1 MVSVDKK
8 GDAIIGL
15 FNRKKPDETVN
26 ENNQNTKQ
34 VFTTAKVA
42 AENIKVND
50 TFVDIDGTTYVV
62 ERVKCAKYYDVTCVY
77 ATTTS
82 NRPDGWFTRDSYD
95 VIQSPEK
102 IAATAL

>member
-1 MVSVDKK
+1 M
-8 GDAIIGL
+8 GL
-15 FNRKKPDETVN
+15 FNRKKPN
-26 ENNQNTKQ
+26 ENRKTPNENRKKPNENSDKQ

-42 AENIKVND
+42 AENIKVAD
-50 TFVDIDGTTYVV
+50 TFVDIDGTAYIV
-62 ERVKCAKYYDVTCVY
+62 ERVKHDKQYDLICVY

-102 IAATAL
+102 IAAISL